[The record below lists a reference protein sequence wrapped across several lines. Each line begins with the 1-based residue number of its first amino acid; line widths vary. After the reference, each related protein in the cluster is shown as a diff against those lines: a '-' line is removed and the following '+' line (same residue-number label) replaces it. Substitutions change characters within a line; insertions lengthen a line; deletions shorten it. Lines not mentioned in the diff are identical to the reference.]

1 MDELRYEWLADELV
15 VCRLAP
21 TAPVPD
27 WLPDQGFTTVTR
39 TTEELSI
46 VCAAA
51 AVPAG
56 VKAETGWAAFKV
68 LGPLPFDAV
77 GILRRF
83 AEPLADVAIPIIA
96 IGTFDTD
103 YVLVKKAQM
112 GAADTALAA
121 RGLICARG
129 G

>member
-1 MDELRYEWLADELV
+1 MDELHFEWLEDELA

-21 TAPVPD
+21 TSPVPV
-27 WLPDQGFTTVTR
+27 WLPSTGFTTVTR
-39 TTEELSI
+39 TAEELSV
-46 VCAAA
+46 VCRAA

-56 VKAETGWAAFKV
+56 VKSESGWAALKV

-83 AEPLADVAIPIIA
+83 AAPLADADIPIIA

-103 YVLVKKAQM
+103 YVLVKEIQKSKA
-112 GAADTALAA
+112 DRVLAKQ
-121 RGLICARG
+121 GLICG
-129 G
+129 SP